1 MGLKTIVEQF
11 GNTNTNED
19 KKSNTFNLPVE
30 VIRYEDNILIGKR
43 LDTKEEIRI
52 KLRPVEVKGENKRIE
67 IEDFANSR
75 HKKHA
80 EAGAIILF
88 DGSYQEQ
95 DGVFNSRWANTLHRK
110 KMQSKVLIMYS
121 TVKFVETPQAR
132 YVQVKTLKKREFIDN
147 MNSLYTHLVKAL
159 EPKTP
164 ASRPFAYIR
173 LKDNMGEKK
182 LLSVNPLMVAK
193 KTLDNRDVKAPSTG
207 EESVNA
213 YLSSYQNAQLL
224 EAACNDPEILVEVIY
239 GSNLYLGADSRDR
252 LLSNKTI
259 RGLLEPAYLIN
270 PAAPQNDALNYGY
283 KKSVIAIRE
292 IDSED
297 GIVFVSEVKPLINN
311 TPAVSIMDLEF

>member
-1 MGLKTIVEQF
+1 MGLKNIVQQF
-11 GNTNTNED
+11 GSNNTTED

-30 VIRYEDNILIGKR
+30 VIRYEGNILVGKR
-43 LDTKEEIRI
+43 LDTKEEIKI

-67 IEDFANSR
+67 IEDFANPR

-80 EAGAIILF
+80 ETGAIILF
-88 DGSYQEQ
+88 DSSYQEQ
-95 DGVFNSRWANTLHRK
+95 DGVYNSRWANTLHRK

-121 TVKFVETPQAR
+121 TVKFVETPQSR

-147 MNSLYTHLVKAL
+147 INTLRMHLTKAL
-159 EPKTP
+159 EPKNP

-173 LKDNMGEKK
+173 LKDSYGEKK
-182 LLSVNPLMVAK
+182 LLSVNPLMLAK
-193 KTLDNRDVKAPSTG
+193 KTNDGRDVKAPASG
-207 EESVNA
+207 LESMEN
-213 YLSSYQNAQLL
+213 YMSSYQNEELL
-224 EAACNDPEILVEVIY
+224 QAACNDPEVVVEVIY
-239 GSNLYLGADSRDR
+239 GSNLYLGGDSRDR
-252 LLSNKTI
+252 LLSNKVI

-270 PAAPQNDALNYGY
+270 PAAPQNDAMNYGY

-311 TPAVSIMDLEF
+311 IPPVSIMDLEF